1 MIFVKRVRRTIYP
14 STSSHRIFLQ
24 SREAADDPVWNLSS
38 YLLLNAHYPDDF
50 LIDGL
55 NEIAQKNDALRLR
68 PVFQTDR
75 VGFTVDDFV
84 PRQFK
89 KYAFESKEAFLLWA
103 EKQINTSVFHE
114 PGMWT
119 AFIIEIAG
127 KSGILNIG
135 HHAMSDGLNVV
146 VLYKQLL
153 RYIAGEPVKERSYL
167 PHLEELQAYLRSG
180 RTQRDQRFW
189 KEQLRP
195 DFLPHF
201 FPSEIIAKDLSCIN
215 RSFSFER
222 DLVLKMAAFCE
233 TYGVTEAALL
243 YAATALAVFH
253 LSKAERF
260 SLGIPVLGRATQDE
274 MQLLGLFMH
283 IVPLLIDIKESSF
296 LSFLQYVQEQ
306 VIGLFKHQKFTA
318 YDIREQIDSIPF
330 SGPLYDI
337 SVDYSVYEPIDACEF
352 HALYNDRISVPMELH
367 FLKQTDHRLGY
378 TMRYRKAICE
388 SPIAARFPL
397 FLNAALNAII
407 AAPEK
412 SLIHTSLLTKQ
423 EQETVLLHF
432 NDTAVSYD
440 KERSV
445 YDLFEAQVKKGGQA
459 CIRDERQ
466 TCTFAQLNDDASR
479 IDAYIRQ
486 TVGAEKQVVGVLCDR
501 SYAQLAAIFGIVRG
515 GNVYLP
521 ISPRYPSERMQT
533 MLQTSGCKLVL
544 AQKQYAQMLECACC
558 VENILAQAVPDTL
571 PAPAAKPDDALYVI
585 YTSGSTGTPK
595 GAMVT
600 NRSAVNRI
608 QWMANRL
615 FDEATVV
622 MLKTPYTFDVSVWEI
637 FGFAMCGFSLYIL
650 PPDAHY
656 SQNEVLAHIERGQV
670 TDLHFVPTVFE
681 QFLSALDHTPD
692 AKQKLR
698 SVRHLILS
706 GESLLAKDVN
716 AFRKYHD
723 GQITVHNLYGPAECA
738 VDVTAYTCAETETDP
753 IPIGKPIAN
762 TQIYILDNYMQ
773 PVPIGVTGELCIA
786 GDNVGLGYLNRP
798 ELTTEKFVDNPFGE
812 GKLYKTGDL
821 AHWRADGNIV
831 FVGRNDFQVK
841 LNGQRVEPGEI
852 ETALSAIEGVDSAA
866 VIVKKD
872 ETDRPLLCAFY
883 TGKEIPTADLRALLS
898 RTLPRYMVPQ
908 VFVHLETMPLTASG
922 KTDRSALPAAN
933 ITPQADAAPC
943 APAKTKEEIALCK
956 VLQTVLHSE
965 SFSMNSNY
973 FALGGDSIRAIHL
986 VSELEKSGY
995 KLSVADVMR
1004 AETLRETA
1012 RQMKQTTVGALYR
1025 QDAVSGPIPF
1035 SPIQQAYMLSGAKDC
1050 ASFMQS
1056 CIVATPRSK
1065 EIVLHALDALV
1076 QHHDMLRAVFDGDSL
1091 RIRDAQEAVLYTFAE
1106 KTQYRADEDIRP
1118 ALEALA
1124 DCSPHFD
1131 LDNGP
1136 LVDIAFCETKHM
1148 GLLKISVH
1156 HFAVDLL
1163 SWEILLDDFYT
1174 ALTQAQANTPILLPP
1189 KTAPFAQWLSA
1200 LAEYR
1205 DGYIFGKEIDDW
1217 KDTERKLDRLQPF
1230 LSDKQPVSDDESFS
1244 FSLTEKQTALFLH
1257 EANRAF
1263 QTQPDELLLAALA
1276 LAAQFVRGAAVG
1288 IHAESFG
1295 RVELH
1300 RPINVS
1306 RTVGWFTACFP
1317 IIAEVPAKKTD
1328 LVIRIKDRMRRI
1340 EKGGLGYLLLYQRLH
1355 PNADI
1360 LFNFF
1365 NVDSVKQPHNRQLL
1379 SFSGERAQFPNVLN
1393 VNGFVFNNVL
1403 QVTISVGS
1411 CWHKKGIAKE
1421 LGEAFQ
1427 KETLSLLSQLAGS
1440 DTVKKTLSDYSDQH
1454 LTESELKD
1462 MEELFE

>member
-1 MIFVKRVRRTIYP
+1 MILDGWSLPLLLKDLSDYYDALVSGTDKNVLEQKIRDELQTE
-14 STSSHRIFLQ
+14 TSFAAYVNWIGSLN
-24 SREAADDPVWNLSS
+24 REAAFDYWQT
-38 YLLLNAHYPDDF
+38 LLKNYNAHRIYTPATNGSSSLITKDFSFSEETSTEIEAFAKKHKLTPNTVFECVAGLAVQKYKGTNDVVFGKVISGRHALLKRIDRTVGPFINTIPVRLKTKPSASPLSVLNQLQRQSVSSAEYGFLSLPQLCKVCELDSKAIDTLFVFENYPAAD
-50 LIDGL
+50 
-55 NEIAQKNDALRLR
+55 EKALRAGMLQLR
-68 PVFQTDR
+68 PVSFQEQTEFP
-75 VGFTVDDFV
+75 FTVTV
-84 PRQFK
+84 MK
-89 KYAFESKEAFLLWA
+89 KNGSYLVRAAASSAQYSNWDLLCFLDTLQESMRRL
-103 EKQINTSVFHE
+103 
-114 PGMWT
+114 
-119 AFIIEIAG
+119 IA
-127 KSGILNIG
+127 
-135 HHAMSDGLNVV
+135 MPE
-146 VLYKQLL
+146 QLL
-153 RYIAGEPVKERSYL
+153 TNAGTVS
-167 PHLEELQAYLRSG
+167 A
-180 RTQRDQRFW
+180 
-189 KEQLRP
+189 
-195 DFLPHF
+195 
-201 FPSEIIAKDLSCIN
+201 
-215 RSFSFER
+215 
-222 DLVLKMAAFCE
+222 
-233 TYGVTEAALL
+233 
-243 YAATALAVFH
+243 
-253 LSKAERF
+253 
-260 SLGIPVLGRATQDE
+260 
-274 MQLLGLFMH
+274 
-283 IVPLLIDIKESSF
+283 
-296 LSFLQYVQEQ
+296 
-306 VIGLFKHQKFTA
+306 
-318 YDIREQIDSIPF
+318 
-330 SGPLYDI
+330 
-337 SVDYSVYEPIDACEF
+337 F
-352 HALYNDRISVPMELH
+352 HALTSHETRRILY
-367 FLKQTDHRLGY
+367 D
-378 TMRYRKAICE
+378 
-388 SPIAARFPL
+388 
-397 FLNAALNAII
+397 
-407 AAPEK
+407 
-412 SLIHTSLLTKQ
+412 
-423 EQETVLLHF
+423 F